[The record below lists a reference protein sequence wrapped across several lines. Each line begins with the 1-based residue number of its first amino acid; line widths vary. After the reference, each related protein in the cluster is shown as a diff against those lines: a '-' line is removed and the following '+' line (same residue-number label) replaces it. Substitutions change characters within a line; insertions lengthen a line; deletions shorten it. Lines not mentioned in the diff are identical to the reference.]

1 MKKSEG
7 SDIIK
12 IRKARKGLYKMAMVV
27 SIKDYK
33 SNQIPKRQD
42 VSTLDMLFNPVKR
55 RKFYADID
63 RDYVET
69 DDEKE
74 IFDEMTKRRRGE

>member
-1 MKKSEG
+1 
-7 SDIIK
+7 
-12 IRKARKGLYKMAMVV
+12 MATIV

-33 SNQIPKRQD
+33 LNQIPKRQD
-42 VSTLDMLFNPVKR
+42 VSTLDMIFNPTKR

-63 RDYVET
+63 KYYVET

-74 IFDEMTKRRRGE
+74 IFDKMTKRRKGE

>member
-1 MKKSEG
+1 MKKT
-7 SDIIK
+7 
-12 IRKARKGLYKMAMVV
+12 V
-27 SIKDYK
+27 SLKDYK
-33 SNQIPKRQD
+33 LNQIPKRQD
-42 VSTLDMLFNPVKR
+42 VSTLDMIFNPVKR

-63 RDYVET
+63 KDYVET

>member
-1 MKKSEG
+1 
-7 SDIIK
+7 
-12 IRKARKGLYKMAMVV
+12 MATVV

-33 SNQIPKRQD
+33 LNQISKHQD
-42 VSTLDMLFNPVKR
+42 VSTLDMIFNPVKR
-55 RKFYADID
+55 RKFYRDID

-74 IFDEMTKRRRGE
+74 IFNEMTKRRRGE

>member
-1 MKKSEG
+1 
-7 SDIIK
+7 
-12 IRKARKGLYKMAMVV
+12 MVV
-27 SIKDYK
+27 SIKEYK
-33 SNQIPKRQD
+33 SNQTRKLQD
-42 VSTLDMLFNPVKR
+42 VSTLDMLFNPIKR